1 MRYFV
6 YENWQAGPH
15 KAVIHRGT
23 CGHCNEGR
31 GRAGG
36 YDRAHAQWHPDA
48 GAGFATPEDAWAY
61 ARSLRGVEVTSA
73 CGHCRPGPGA

>member
-1 MRYFV
+1 MAFYV

-23 CGHCNEGR
+23 CGHCNDGR

-36 YDRAHAQWHPDA
+36 YDTQHAQWHGP
-48 GAGFATPEDAWAY
+48 FEDLQQ
-61 ARSLRGVEVTSA
+61 ARDFSEALQGVVDRSQ
-73 CGHCRPGPGA
+73 CRCV